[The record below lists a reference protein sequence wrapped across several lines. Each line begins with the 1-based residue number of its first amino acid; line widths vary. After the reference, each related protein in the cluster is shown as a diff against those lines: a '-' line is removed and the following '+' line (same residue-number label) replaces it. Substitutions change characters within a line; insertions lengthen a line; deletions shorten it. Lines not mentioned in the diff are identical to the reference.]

1 MEYLYIVSLV
11 TALGISLSTSRI
23 LAGKISKSSNG
34 GVYLALLLGLDIE
47 DTVDINTLALSLCA
61 LLVISN
67 VVLFYVDPLIQ
78 LCLVALMVDQVLGRI
93 IRVRRHIKKIKRLI
107 RMTKS
112 KCEVHPEIT
121 KAICMEEDG
130 NMFLV
135 CPKCNPDVAE
145 DFGVTVGDCIED
157 NKDLE

>member
-11 TALGISLSTSRI
+11 AALGISLSTSRI

-47 DTVDINTLALSLCA
+47 DSVNINTLSLYLCA
-61 LLVISN
+61 LLVVSN

-78 LCLVALMVDQVLGRI
+78 ICLVALMVDQVLGRM
-93 IRVRRHIKKIKRLI
+93 IRIRRQIKNIELLI

-121 KAICMEEDG
+121 KAICMEGDG
-130 NMFLV
+130 TMFLV
-135 CPKCNPDVAE
+135 CPKCNPEVAE
-145 DFGVTVGDCIED
+145 DFGVTVGDCIDD